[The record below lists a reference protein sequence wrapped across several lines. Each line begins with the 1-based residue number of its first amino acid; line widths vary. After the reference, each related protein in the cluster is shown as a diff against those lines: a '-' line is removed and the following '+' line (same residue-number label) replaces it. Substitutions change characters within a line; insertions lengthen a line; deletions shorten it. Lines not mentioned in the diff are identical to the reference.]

1 MPLFTVAHRAGN
13 SPVALREAL
22 DAGVDLVEA
31 DVHLYRGGLE
41 VRHSYALGR
50 TLLWE
55 RGQRPVRRRNLVP
68 SQLVDVLTAAGDDP
82 RLMLDLKGPL
92 IRVAPRVAAMLR
104 ELVPDRQLTVC
115 TKQWRMLDAFT
126 RDPHMR
132 LVHSASNRLQL
143 NRLRARVG
151 RSPGFGVSVRLQ
163 LLTPEIVAELRRA
176 VDVVMA
182 WPVDIEL
189 DLERARQV
197 GANGIIS
204 KNLELLRA
212 LR

>member
-1 MPLFTVAHRAGN
+1 MLTVAHRAGN

-31 DVHLYRGGLE
+31 DVHLFRNGLE

-55 RGQRPVRRRNLVP
+55 QGERPVRRRDVLP

-92 IRVAPRVAAMLR
+92 LTVAPRVATLLR
-104 ELVPDRQLTVC
+104 DLVPDRPLTVC
-115 TKQWRMLDAFT
+115 TKQWRMLDAFAGD
-126 RDPHMR
+126 RHVR

-143 NRLRARVG
+143 NQLRTRI
-151 RSPGFGVSVRLQ
+151 RRRPGFGVSVRLP
-163 LLTPEIVAELRRA
+163 LLTREIVADLRRA

-182 WPVDIEL
+182 WPVDTERDL
-189 DLERARQV
+189 DYARQV
-197 GANGIIS
+197 GANGVIS
-204 KNLELLRA
+204 KDLGLLRA